1 VLGLVLRLVAA
12 VMLPDQTAKLPDAQE
27 YRNAASQLLH
37 GGFIVYHYFMPLY
50 RALIALTDRAGAN
63 SLPTFCC
70 PLRSFGSCMN

>member
-12 VMLPDQTAKLPDAQE
+12 VMRPDQTAKLPDAQE

-50 RALIALTDRAGAN
+50 R
-63 SLPTFCC
+63 P
-70 PLRSFGSCMN
+70 